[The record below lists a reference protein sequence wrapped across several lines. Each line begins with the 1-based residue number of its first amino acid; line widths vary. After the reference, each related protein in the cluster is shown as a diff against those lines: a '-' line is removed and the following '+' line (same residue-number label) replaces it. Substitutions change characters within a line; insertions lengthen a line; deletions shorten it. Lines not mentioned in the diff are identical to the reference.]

1 MLVKR
6 ICRLVVVQLKVYG
19 IRLKADDE
27 LLTMQVADENA
38 DLLTVTE
45 GGFAKRT
52 QHHEYRRQNQS
63 RFRRERS

>member
-1 MLVKR
+1 M
-6 ICRLVVVQLKVYG
+6 VVQLGVRG

-52 QHHEYRRQNQS
+52 QLMS
-63 RFRRERS
+63 IGDKIVPVPA